1 MKTPILNFKNV
12 NLSNLKVENANIKLL
27 IYLNWIFDIKDTNI
41 KLSIL
46 FLLVFS
52 MSKMLALNII
62 LFILTLL
69 ILEIQ
74 TIKLSI
80 YFY

>member
-1 MKTPILNFKNV
+1 MKTPILNLKNV

-52 MSKMLALNII
+52 MSKMLALNIN
-62 LFILTLL
+62 FIYINTFD
-69 ILEIQ
+69 IGN
-74 TIKLSI
+74 TNN
-80 YFY
+80 